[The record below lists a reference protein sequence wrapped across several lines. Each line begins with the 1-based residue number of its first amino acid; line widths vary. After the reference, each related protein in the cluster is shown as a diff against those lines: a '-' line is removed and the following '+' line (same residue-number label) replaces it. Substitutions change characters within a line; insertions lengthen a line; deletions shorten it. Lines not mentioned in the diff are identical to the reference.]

1 MYSREI
7 DSIEKLLHAAR
18 ELLDVFNDEHIF
30 AFYGKMG
37 TGKTTFIKA
46 ICRTLGSTDNI
57 TSPTFA
63 LINEYDTPSD
73 GSIFH
78 FDFYRINNIEEA
90 LDIGFEDYLSSDNY
104 CLIEWPEKIAE
115 LLPVKFVKVSIE
127 ETVSGSRLIKAAKL

>member
-63 LINEYDTPSD
+63 LINEYDMPSD